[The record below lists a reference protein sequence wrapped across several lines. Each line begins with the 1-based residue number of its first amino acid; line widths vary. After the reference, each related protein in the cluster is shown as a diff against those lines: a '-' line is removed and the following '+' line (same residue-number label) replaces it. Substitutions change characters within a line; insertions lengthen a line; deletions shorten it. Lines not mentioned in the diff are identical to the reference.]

1 MGIIEVIE
9 KRKFKE
15 HKKLVSDALEEA
27 NIIAKILVN
36 KFGAK
41 EVLLYGSLLNSD
53 HFSNESDIDISVKG
67 LENNY
72 FKAYGYCLRKSKF
85 NIDIKAY
92 EDMPENFRKN
102 IRKFGKIL

>member
-9 KRKFKE
+9 KRKSKE

-27 NIIAKILVN
+27 NIIAKILMN

-53 HFSNESDIDISVKG
+53 HFSNESDIDFSVKG

-72 FKAYGYCLRKSKF
+72 FKAY
-85 NIDIKAY
+85 
-92 EDMPENFRKN
+92 
-102 IRKFGKIL
+102 